1 MYTTIQL
8 KYHNKN
14 LVSLLD
20 VMNLNFIRLEMK
32 QQLLKNS
39 ENTYNY

>member
-20 VMNLNFIRLEMK
+20 FMNLNFIRLEMK